1 VIEEPVSWFGKED
14 TMKLSTQD
22 QIEEYEITETLG
34 LVWGNTIRSRDIG
47 NSIVAGLRTIV
58 GGEIKEYT
66 QMMTEAREEAL
77 QRMIH
82 EADKLQADGVV
93 GLRMTTAEVMAGTA
107 ELLAYGTA
115 VKLRKRAKS

>member
-1 VIEEPVSWFGKED
+1 
-14 TMKLSTQD
+14 MKLSTQD

-77 QRMIH
+77 QRMVG
-82 EADKLQADGVV
+82 EATKLQADAVV

-115 VKLRKRAKS
+115 VKLRKRAR